1 MLERAGGF
9 PSRRQI
15 TANKVAWL
23 ESEIDAWIASRPTAR
38 EARQVG
44 S

>member
-23 ESEIDAWIASRPTAR
+23 ESEIDAWIASRPTAQ
-38 EARQVG
+38 EARQAD